1 LIEANYGDTIQVKV
15 TNGLKNEGTSMHWHG
30 FLQTNSNGQD
40 GVPGV
45 TQCSI
50 APGASMTYSFKA
62 ELYGST

>member
-1 LIEANYGDTIQVKV
+1 
-15 TNGLKNEGTSMHWHG
+15 MHWHG

-45 TQCSI
+45 TQCPI

-62 ELYGST
+62 ELYGSTWYAVILSQR